1 MQQKLCIQKVTTQDY
16 EALEIIILKILK
28 AETPNRNQEE
38 RGRQRTKQGNRKKQD
53 GDAQYTKNT
62 DTYDIT

>member
-38 RGRQRTKQGNRKKQD
+38 RGRQRTKQGNRKKQH
-53 GDAQYTKNT
+53 GDAQYTKKH
-62 DTYDIT
+62 